1 MKAQMRQVAIAL
13 FLIFSLCQ
21 AENVGAQSDAKA
33 GAATFREYWCFT
45 CHGAKGEGGFGPDL
59 AGRQLSF
66 DQFKH
71 AIRQP
76 WGVMPAFT
84 EQQLGDRDIGNIHT
98 YFSSLPRVAS
108 PGPWRTVLPPGAPI
122 GLTLLAGT
130 VGCAQCH
137 GAAVGDIRAAAGA
150 VDGDFEWF
158 KGMTYEHATA
168 MPAHRQRVGAAA
180 GPVRMGAYSR
190 MRVPESTLQEIWR
203 YIANDLKLR
212 ARVQAQLRPATPS
225 DSYSLVVRNTGAAG
239 RGLTAEDVTISLI
252 LQPGTTVSRVTGA
265 GYQGVRRDEQE
276 QADVVVLAT
285 AAAGSDAG
293 RDLYPHAYERW
304 RHHPRP
310 GPLGQAGA
318 GNWRP

>member
-212 ARVQAQLRPATPS
+212 ARGP
-225 DSYSLVVRNTGAAG
+225 GAAQAG
-239 RGLTAEDVTISLI
+239 DSVGL
-252 LQPGTTVSRVTGA
+252 LQPRCPKHRSRREGTDC
-265 GYQGVRRDEQE
+265 RRHDN
-276 QADVVVLAT
+276 LAAP
-285 AAAGSDAG
+285 AAWHNALFQSYWRRLPG
-293 RDLYPHAYERW
+293 RPS
-304 RHHPRP
+304 
-310 GPLGQAGA
+310 G
-318 GNWRP
+318 